1 MIKTGFIKSIGEP
14 REWTTKEGE
23 KRLTYPVKVSVPYVR
38 NDGKPGEDILVCDHT
53 CGNPDY
59 VKQLQELMESQAE
72 LNLTISF
79 SPREYNGK
87 EFTNIKLTNIT
98 QKIS

>member
-1 MIKTGFIKSIGEP
+1 MIKTGLIKSIGEP
-14 REWTTKEGE
+14 RSWTTKEGE
-23 KRLTYPVKVSVPYVR
+23 ARETYPVTVSVPYVR

>member
-1 MIKTGFIKSIGEP
+1 MIKSGFIKSIGEP
-14 REWTTKEGE
+14 RSWTTKEGE
-23 KRLTYPVKVSVPYVR
+23 ARETYPVTVSVPYVR

>member
-1 MIKTGFIKSIGEP
+1 MIKTGFIKTIGQP
-14 REWTTKEGE
+14 RSWTTKEGE
-23 KRLTYPVKVSVPYVR
+23 ARETYPVTVSVPYVR